1 MGQNGPGFLRQIKS
15 VMSSVKIIQ
24 RTDKK
29 GKTDIAPLYIQVII
43 DRQRKLVATGISVPT
58 SAWDSETQRIKRK
71 YPQASSLQLKLDTQA
86 EEIRHNIQRLEVMDL
101 PISMDS
107 VFGKEAKHITI
118 TIKGYFLELIEDFI
132 KQGKVGTAD
141 KHRHCLN
148 LLSQCNPVEVRFVAF
163 TAAYVQRFIAYLKNK
178 GNTPNSVLTKLS
190 VLRAVYNKAVEEG
203 IYMPRENPFKG
214 INMKHRRP
222 KKRAILKE
230 DIQRIKELD
239 IPENHDPASMGCA
252 NDLFLF
258 SYYSAGINFTDIA
271 RLRYGNVHKDVVYY
285 RRHKTGKDMMFPLTP
300 ANLPILHRY
309 WVDGKDMDDYIFP
322 ILDKTRHQTDTQ
334 VFNRLHK
341 VLAQVNKSLAQIAEL
356 AGIEKLTTYVARH
369 TYATVMKRAGVN
381 IAIISETM
389 GHSDIKTTQIYLDS
403 FEDTQI
409 VEAMKNL

>member
-1 MGQNGPGFLRQIKS
+1 
-15 VMSSVKIIQ
+15 MSSVKIIQ

-29 GKTDIAPLYIQVII
+29 GKTDIAPLYVQVII
-43 DRQRKLVATGISVPT
+43 DRQKRLIATGISVPI
-58 SAWDSETQRIKRK
+58 SAWDSVSQRIRPK
-71 YPQASSLQLKLDTQA
+71 YPQASSLQLKIDTQA
-86 EEIRHNIQRLEVMDL
+86 EEIRHSIQRLEVLDL
-101 PISMDS
+101 PVSVDS
-107 VFGKEAKHITI
+107 VFGKETKHITI
-118 TIKGYFLELIEDFI
+118 TIKDYFLELIDDFI

-148 LLSQCNPVEVRFVAF
+148 LLSQCNPVEVRFVAL

-178 GNTPNSVLTKLS
+178 GNTPNSVLTKVS

-203 IYMPRENPFKG
+203 IYTPRENPFKN

-222 KKRAILKE
+222 KKRAIMKE

-239 IPENHDPASMGCA
+239 IPENHNPASIGFA
-252 NDLFLF
+252 RDLFLF

-271 RLRYGNVHKDVVYY
+271 RLRYGNVQKDVVYY

-309 WVDGKDMDDYIFP
+309 WEDGKDMDDYIFP
-322 ILDKTRHQTDTQ
+322 ILDKERHQTDTQ

-341 VLAQVNKSLAQIAEL
+341 VLAQVNKSLEQIAGL
-356 AGIEKLTTYVARH
+356 AGIEHHLTTYVARH

-409 VEAMKNL
+409 AEAMKNL